1 MEAAKKNKKAAL
13 AVAGLSVLGG
23 LAYNA
28 YRPKK
33 GGALN
38 AFRNS
43 TYDKTVYHAKGPKAG
58 KPVQYTY
65 RAKNSNINP
74 PGIGPASKPQTQRT
88 LNKGIKSGEFK
99 LK

>member
-1 MEAAKKNKKAAL
+1 MA
-13 AVAGLSVLGG
+13 VLGTIG
-23 LAYNA
+23 TIAGVNKL
-28 YRPKK
+28 RPKK
-33 GGALN
+33 AGALN

-65 RAKNSNINP
+65 RAKNPKTNQQ
-74 PGIGPASKPQTQRT
+74 GIGPASKAQTQRT